1 MKHERALNLAAILKK
16 KSVFL
21 FGPRAV
27 GKTHLIKKQLDAEAL
42 IINLLNSEIYLR
54 LSANP
59 TQIREMIAASKKK
72 LIVIDEIQRIPELLN
87 EVHDLIESK
96 KLTFLLTGSSA
107 RKLLGKGV
115 NLLAGRA
122 WQANL
127 FALTAKEI
135 KKFYLARYLQFGG
148 LPAVYGSEYPEEEL
162 DAYVHTYLREE
173 IQAESFVRKIPAFS
187 RFLQV
192 AALTSGQMLN
202 FSKIASDTGVPLS
215 TVREYYQILQDTL
228 IGFML
233 TAWTKSKKRKAI
245 GTAKFYFFDVGVR
258 NTLAGIKKIDPLSE
272 IYGQSFEHFLILE
285 VKSYL
290 SYMRIKKDIS
300 YWRSKNGHEVDLLIG
315 DEIAIEIKSTKSVS
329 ERYLTG
335 LKYLAEEKILKR
347 YILVS
352 QDSIAR
358 KVGKIEVMNWK
369 NFVEELWA
377 GRLVKN

>member
-1 MKHERALNLAAILKK
+1 
-16 KSVFL
+16 
-21 FGPRAV
+21 
-27 GKTHLIKKQLDAEAL
+27 
-42 IINLLNSEIYLR
+42 
-54 LSANP
+54 
-59 TQIREMIAASKKK
+59 
-72 LIVIDEIQRIPELLN
+72 
-87 EVHDLIESK
+87 
-96 KLTFLLTGSSA
+96 
-107 RKLLGKGV
+107 
-115 NLLAGRA
+115 
-122 WQANL
+122 
-127 FALTAKEI
+127 
-135 KKFYLARYLQFGG
+135 
-148 LPAVYGSEYPEEEL
+148 
-162 DAYVHTYLREE
+162 
-173 IQAESFVRKIPAFS
+173 
-187 RFLQV
+187 
-192 AALTSGQMLN
+192 
-202 FSKIASDTGVPLS
+202 
-215 TVREYYQILQDTL
+215 
-228 IGFML
+228 ML

-377 GRLVKN
+377 GRLVKNS